1 MSALQVEEGSSY
13 EKKELPSFQPSSRT
27 DLSGDGGSNMPE
39 KILVSACLLGIG
51 CRYDGKEKE
60 NPRVKKLLEN
70 PDVVLIPVCPEQLGG
85 LSTPRT
91 ASERSGDRVINQ
103 AGEDVTVQ
111 YQKGAEEALKMAKLY
126 GCKRAILKERS
137 PSCGCGI
144 IYDGSFSRRTV
155 PGNGVT
161 AELFLN
167 HGISVFG
174 ESVLED

>member
-1 MSALQVEEGSSY
+1 
-13 EKKELPSFQPSSRT
+13 
-27 DLSGDGGSNMPE
+27 MPE

-51 CRYDGKEKE
+51 CRYDGK
-60 NPRVKKLLEN
+60 KKGKSQGEETVREPGGGIDSSLPGTVGRSFTP
-70 PDVVLIPVCPEQLGG
+70 PDRFGAI
-85 LSTPRT
+85 R
-91 ASERSGDRVINQ
+91 DRVINQ

-144 IYDGSFSRRTV
+144 IYDGSFSRQTV

-174 ESVLED
+174 ESVLEGLDHGTKESGHDQWFP

>member
-1 MSALQVEEGSSY
+1 M
-13 EKKELPSFQPSSRT
+13 
-27 DLSGDGGSNMPE
+27 
-39 KILVSACLLGIG
+39 
-51 CRYDGKEKE
+51 
-60 NPRVKKLLEN
+60 KKLLEN

-85 LSTPRT
+85 LPTPRT

-144 IYDGSFSRRTV
+144 IYDGSFSRQTV

-161 AELFLN
+161 AELLLN

-174 ESVLED
+174 ASVLED

>member
-1 MSALQVEEGSSY
+1 
-13 EKKELPSFQPSSRT
+13 
-27 DLSGDGGSNMPE
+27 MPE

-144 IYDGSFSRRTV
+144 IYDGSFSRQTV

-167 HGISVFG
+167 QGISVFG

>member
-1 MSALQVEEGSSY
+1 
-13 EKKELPSFQPSSRT
+13 
-27 DLSGDGGSNMPE
+27 MPE

-111 YQKGAEEALKMAKLY
+111 YQKGAEQA
-126 GCKRAILKERS
+126 
-137 PSCGCGI
+137 
-144 IYDGSFSRRTV
+144 
-155 PGNGVT
+155 
-161 AELFLN
+161 
-167 HGISVFG
+167 
-174 ESVLED
+174 

>member
-1 MSALQVEEGSSY
+1 M
-13 EKKELPSFQPSSRT
+13 
-27 DLSGDGGSNMPE
+27 
-39 KILVSACLLGIG
+39 
-51 CRYDGKEKE
+51 
-60 NPRVKKLLEN
+60 KKLLEN

-111 YQKGAEEALKMAKLY
+111 YQKGAEEALKMAKFY
-126 GCKRAILKERS
+126 VVKEPLKERS